1 MRKLYMFISVLSP
14 MLFGQSSLA
23 QSNDENYILSQ
34 RNISPSKSID
44 EYQYYDGLGRLVEKV
59 SVNLSPESGVDLLES
74 TSYDAFGY
82 VLQKGK
88 PVALSGNLG
97 NYTDVTRDHYISDY
111 KEPYAYMEYSTRI
124 LHWEEKQRNVVQGQ
138 PGLYKGKNVKF
149 LI

>member
-1 MRKLYMFISVLSP
+1 MFISVLSP

-88 PVALSGNLG
+88 PVALSGNWA
-97 NYTDVTRDHYISDY
+97 T
-111 KEPYAYMEYSTRI
+111 I
-124 LHWEEKQRNVVQGQ
+124 LM
-138 PGLYKGKNVKF
+138 
-149 LI
+149 